1 MHCVTGGADYI
12 EFLEVVTTLEFLF
25 SGNRRRR
32 RAALGDEMQCVP
44 VSVIGDE
51 RVENDEDFFLTL
63 TTDDPDIIL
72 LPDEARVTIKN
83 DDGMFIHTSRYMYLT
98 AKTGHDTMTW
108 LTKTAGVCF

>member
-72 LPDEARVTIKN
+72 LPDEARVIIKN
-83 DDGMFIHTSRYMYLT
+83 DDGMLIHTSRYMYLT
-98 AKTGHDTMTW
+98 TKTGHDTW
-108 LTKTAGVCF
+108 LTKSAGVCF